1 MPDSHN
7 YTLLLISKQIFHHGR
22 KNIRIAER
30 ECSLARQLLR
40 LSEDLQMAHERIDE
54 LEKTLKGKRMINPYM
69 KIVTPG
75 K

>member
-1 MPDSHN
+1 MEEKIYELQKEN
-7 YTLLLISKQIFHHGR
+7 VF
-22 KNIRIAER
+22 
-30 ECSLARQLLR
+30 LARQLLR

-75 K
+75 KRNLYGRIVLAINHKQKR

>member
-22 KNIRIAER
+22 KIYELQKENV
-30 ECSLARQLLR
+30 SLARQLLR

-69 KIVTPG
+69 RIVTPG

>member
-1 MPDSHN
+1 MEEKIYELQKEN
-7 YTLLLISKQIFHHGR
+7 VF
-22 KNIRIAER
+22 
-30 ECSLARQLLR
+30 LARQLLR

-54 LEKTLKGKRMINPYM
+54 LKKTLKGKRMINPYM

>member
-30 ECSLARQLLR
+30 ECFPCKTIIAPVRR
-40 LSEDLQMAHERIDE
+40 LQMAHERIDE

>member
-22 KNIRIAER
+22 KIYELQKENVF
-30 ECSLARQLLR
+30 LARQLLR

>member
-1 MPDSHN
+1 MEEKIYELQKEN
-7 YTLLLISKQIFHHGR
+7 V
-22 KNIRIAER
+22 
-30 ECSLARQLLR
+30 SLARQLLR
-40 LSEDLQMAHERIDE
+40 LSEGLQMAHERIDE

>member
-7 YTLLLISKQIFHHGR
+7 YTLLLISKEKIYELQ
-22 KNIRIAER
+22 KENV
-30 ECSLARQLLR
+30 SLARQLLR

>member
-1 MPDSHN
+1 MEEKIYELQKEN
-7 YTLLLISKQIFHHGR
+7 VF
-22 KNIRIAER
+22 
-30 ECSLARQLLR
+30 LARQLLR
-40 LSEDLQMAHERIDE
+40 LSEDLELAHKRIDE

>member
-22 KNIRIAER
+22 KIYELQKENV
-30 ECSLARQLLR
+30 SLARQLLR

>member
-1 MPDSHN
+1 MEEKIYELQKEN
-7 YTLLLISKQIFHHGR
+7 V
-22 KNIRIAER
+22 
-30 ECSLARQLLR
+30 SLARQLLR

-54 LEKTLKGKRMINPYM
+54 LEKTLKGKRTINPYM

>member
-1 MPDSHN
+1 MEEKIYELQKEN
-7 YTLLLISKQIFHHGR
+7 VF
-22 KNIRIAER
+22 
-30 ECSLARQLLR
+30 LARQLLR

-69 KIVTPG
+69 KIATPG

>member
-1 MPDSHN
+1 MEEKIYELQKEN
-7 YTLLLISKQIFHHGR
+7 V
-22 KNIRIAER
+22 
-30 ECSLARQLLR
+30 SLARQLLR

-69 KIVTPG
+69 RIVTPG

>member
-1 MPDSHN
+1 MEEKIYELQKEN
-7 YTLLLISKQIFHHGR
+7 V
-22 KNIRIAER
+22 
-30 ECSLARQLLR
+30 SLARQLLR

-54 LEKTLKGKRMINPYM
+54 LEKTLKGKRMIKPYM